1 MNFEIPKLIAILGS
15 SGSGKSDLAI
25 ALAKSLDAEIFSLDS
40 LSIYKEIDILSAKPS
55 LKDREVIMHY
65 GIDVLEIFEEN
76 NANIFKNL
84 LLDAIKNTTKKF
96 LLIVGGSSFYLKA
109 IIQGL
114 SPLPKISQ
122 DIKNQIA
129 HISDPYNFL
138 LEIDGEF
145 AKNIKPQD
153 KYRIQK
159 GLEIFFGTNT
169 PPSQYFK
176 NNPPLSFPYP
186 IDIFCID
193 IDREILR
200 QRVIKRTKEMLLNG
214 GILEIEELLKKY
226 DRSSQPFK
234 AIGPKECIDFL
245 ENKITF
251 KTLEE
256 QIINHTMQ
264 LAKRQ
269 KTFNKHQFKEI
280 KFLPKNLLF
289 DEILRFYK
297 A

>member
-1 MNFEIPKLIAILGS
+1 MELIAPKLIAILGS

-25 ALAKSLDAEIFSLDS
+25 SLAKELDAEIFSLDS

-55 LKDREVIMHY
+55 LKDRTEITHY
-65 GIDVLEIFEEN
+65 GVDRLEIFEEN
-76 NANIFKNL
+76 NATIFKNL
-84 LLDAIKNTTKKF
+84 LLEAIKETQKKI

-114 SPLPKISQ
+114 SPLPPISQ
-122 DIKNQIA
+122 EIKNQI
-129 HISDPYNFL
+129 SCLKNPYKTL
-138 LEIDGEF
+138 LEKDEFF

-153 KYRIQK
+153 SYRIQK
-159 GLEIFFGTNT
+159 GLEILFSTNT

-176 NNPPLSFPYP
+176 DNPPLPFPYP

-193 IDREILR
+193 INREVLR
-200 QRVIKRTKEMLLNG
+200 QRIIKRTEEMLLNG
-214 GILEIEELLKKY
+214 GILEMENLLKKY
-226 DRSSQPFK
+226 KKTSQPFK

-245 ENKITF
+245 ENKIN
-251 KTLEE
+251 LECLKE

-269 KTFNKHQFKEI
+269 KTFNKNQFKEI
-280 KFLPKNLLF
+280 KFLSKDLLF
-289 DEILRFYK
+289 DEILRLYQ